1 MLHMRRICPRL
12 GAAAGAL
19 LFIAGCTVGPRYV
32 RPTVITPPAYKE
44 LKGWKVA
51 EPQDATLRGAWWEPF
66 QDPELSALEAQVS
79 LSNQTLAA
87 AEAQVRQARAAVQA
101 ARASYYPTLAIGIG
115 VTRSRQLTLRNGPSA
130 AQTLTDYSLPLDAS
144 WEPDLWGRIRRTVES
159 QQASAQASAADL
171 ESARLSA
178 QAALAQ
184 SYFTLRELD
193 AQRQLLE
200 ATIAADQKAL
210 QLTQNQYA
218 SGVASKA
225 DVVQAQT
232 QLKTV
237 QAQAIDVGVQR
248 AQLEH
253 AIAALI
259 GMPASSF
266 SLPAAPLAAVPPAIP
281 VGVPSEVL
289 ERRPDVAAA
298 ERRVAAANAQIGV
311 AEAAF
316 FPTLTLGASGGFEST
331 RFSDWLSWPSRL
343 WAIGPAI
350 SETVFDGGLRRAEI
364 AQARAAYDA
373 TVASYRQTVLIAF
386 QAVED
391 NLAALRILQDEAQV
405 QEEAVK
411 AAQESVT
418 LTTNQYKA
426 GTVSYLNV
434 IVTQTAA
441 LANESTAVAIRGRR
455 MVASVLLIEALGGGW
470 NASALSSA
478 AELRGNDD
486 GRAQSNASQP
496 TPADRSRVAAP

>member
-1 MLHMRRICPRL
+1 MLRLPRITLPF
-12 GAAAGAL
+12 GAGVGAL

-32 RPTVITPPAYKE
+32 RPPVATPPAYKE
-44 LKGWKVA
+44 MEGWKVA
-51 EPQDATLRGAWWEPF
+51 EPRDATLRGAWWELF
-66 QDPELSALEAQVS
+66 QDPELTALETQVS
-79 LSNQTLAA
+79 VSNQTLAA

-101 ARASYYPTLAIGIG
+101 ARASYYPTLSIGIG
-115 VTRSRQLTLRNGPSA
+115 VTRSRQLTLGNGQSTA
-130 AQTLTDYSLPLDAS
+130 RTITDYSLPLDAS

-200 ATIAADQKAL
+200 ATVSAYQKSL
-210 QLTQNQYA
+210 ELTQNRYA
-218 SGVASKA
+218 GGVAAKT
-225 DVVQAQT
+225 DVAQAET
-232 QLKTV
+232 QLKTA
-237 QAQAIDVGVQR
+237 QAQLIDVGVQR

-259 GMPASSF
+259 GTPPSTF
-266 SLPAAPLAAVPPAIP
+266 SLPVAPLGAVPPAIP
-281 VGVPSEVL
+281 VGLPSQLL
-289 ERRPDVAAA
+289 ERRPDIASA
-298 ERRVAAANAQIGV
+298 ERRIAAANAQIGV

-316 FPTLTLGASGGFEST
+316 FPTLTLSASGGFQS
-331 RFSDWLSWPSRL
+331 SGLSSWLSWPSRI

-350 SETVFDGGLRRAEI
+350 SQLVFDGGLRRAEL
-364 AQARAAYDA
+364 AQARAAYDG
-373 TVASYRQTVLIAF
+373 TVASYRQTVITAF

-391 NLAALRILQDEAQV
+391 NLAALRILTDEAGV
-405 QEEAVK
+405 QDEAVK
-411 AAQESVT
+411 AAQESLA

-441 LANESTAVAIRGRR
+441 LANEGTAVALQGRR

-470 NASALSSA
+470 DAASLGAADPSSA
-478 AELRGNDD
+478 TSS
-486 GRAQSNASQP
+486 RADA
-496 TPADRSRVAAP
+496 R